1 MKRHLLNVSK
11 LFVLSIF
18 AYLFLLY
25 ACADRDMDNSNNS
38 DKDSKTENVN
48 LVSTSVSKCGKSLT
62 GFENYNGMSCIK
74 WSYTDRDKL
83 SIALIS
89 YPVSCADVASQKA
102 YIEGDRLVLE
112 IISENRPY
120 FEDGKIVCGE
130 LACGSCNVDLLY
142 ELSGVDRSKA
152 YKIEVIYRECE
163 SVVNDTG
170 IEIRGDV
177 EGETW
182 CVNGKGYSKYE
193 K

>member
-1 MKRHLLNVSK
+1 MKRHLLNVCK

-83 SIALIS
+83 SIALKS
-89 YPVSCADVASQKA
+89 YQIRCSDVVSQKA
-102 YIEGDRLVLE
+102 YIDGEKLVLE

-120 FEDGKIVCGE
+120 FEDGKIVCAE
-130 LACGSCNVDLLY
+130 PACDCNVDLLY
-142 ELSGVDRSKA
+142 ELSGVDRS
-152 YKIEVIYRECE
+152 EV
-163 SVVNDTG
+163 
-170 IEIRGDV
+170 
-177 EGETW
+177 
-182 CVNGKGYSKYE
+182 
-193 K
+193 